1 MSYWCQGPHCDFEMK
16 FEASVVYVNEYITC
30 GKPKCMRWAKKASGL
45 ILQEE
50 KPVKKVE
57 GLAPVMIVV
66 YSTKT
71 PLFPASWKLV
81 KPEDHPEFLSD
92 PDVLAKMLDE
102 GLQTKESDDSETW
115 YQVERTEDARER
127 LERARPH

>member
-1 MSYWCQGPHCDFEMK
+1 MSYFCQQCDQEMQ
-16 FEASVVYVNEYITC
+16 FPGSVVYINEYITC
-30 GKPKCMRWAKKASGL
+30 GKPKCKRWAKKMSGL

-50 KPVKKVE
+50 KPVKKVD
-57 GLAPVMIVV
+57 GIAPVMIVV

-71 PLFPASWKLV
+71 PLVSSSWKLV

-102 GLQTKESDDSETW
+102 GLQSKDSDDSETW

-127 LERARPH
+127 LERARSH